1 MPVTNPDVLK
11 LRLLGD
17 MYDDSYFPDHL
28 VKQGEEILLRLCE
41 VLENNPPDDLAALYV
56 LTQQATEE
64 FNDLQD
70 AFDEAGS
77 EIETDARDS
86 IGESFYLIARAYGFE
101 DADPEELIAT
111 RDW

>member
-1 MPVTNPDVLK
+1 M
-11 LRLLGD
+11 
-17 MYDDSYFPDHL
+17 
-28 VKQGEEILLRLCE
+28 
-41 VLENNPPDDLAALYV
+41 LENNPPDGLAALYV

-77 EIETDARDS
+77 EIETVARDS

>member
-41 VLENNPPDDLAALYV
+41 VLENNPPDGPAALYV
-56 LTQQATEE
+56 LAQQATEE
-64 FNDLQD
+64 FND

-77 EIETDARDS
+77 EIETVARDS

>member
-28 VKQGEEILLRLCE
+28 VKQGEAILLRLCE
-41 VLENNPPDDLAALYV
+41 VLENNPPDGLAALYV
-56 LTQQATEE
+56 LTQQATEQ

-77 EIETDARDS
+77 EIETVARDS

>member
-1 MPVTNPDVLK
+1 MMTAI
-11 LRLLGD
+11 
-17 MYDDSYFPDHL
+17 SPDHL

-77 EIETDARDS
+77 EIETVAR
-86 IGESFYLIARAYGFE
+86 FYRRILLPDCPCIR
-101 DADPEELIAT
+101 L
-111 RDW
+111 